1 MSDNRDR
8 GARGEPEVHAYSDDD
23 RDNRDNQGQKT
34 QDQRVAPNAKS
45 ERTLGE
51 IFSDL
56 TQNFSELVREE
67 VALAKTELSQNASKL
82 ARDVVFLAIGGF
94 IAYAGL
100 LVLLAAAVLAL
111 AFLVPFWL
119 SALIVGLVVV
129 IIGYAFVQKGIS
141 DLRNGA
147 FMPKQTVESLK
158 EDREWAKEQLNER

>member
-1 MSDNRDR
+1 MANNR
-8 GARGEPEVHAYSDDD
+8 EPNKSQPEVHAYDA
-23 RDNRDNQGQKT
+23 
-34 QDQRVAPNAKS
+34 DQSKRAEGAPKS
-45 ERTLGE
+45 ERSLGD

-82 ARDVVFLAIGGF
+82 AKDVVFLAVGGF

-129 IIGYAFVQKGIS
+129 IIGYALIQKGIS

-147 FMPKQTVESLK
+147 LMPTQTVESLK
-158 EDREWAKEQLNER
+158 EDREWAKEQINER

>member
-8 GARGEPEVHAYSDDD
+8 GARGEPEVQAYSDD
-23 RDNRDNQGQKT
+23 NRDSQAQKA
-34 QDQRVAPNAKS
+34 APNAKS

-100 LVLLAAAVLAL
+100 LVLLAAAVFALAL
-111 AFLVPFWL
+111 VMPLWL
-119 SALIVGLVVV
+119 SALIIGLVVV

-141 DLRNGA
+141 DLRKGS

-158 EDREWAKEQLNER
+158 EDREWAKEQIK

>member
-1 MSDNRDR
+1 MMADNKESNSR
-8 GARGEPEVHAYSDDD
+8 RGEPEVHAYTDDVKGSDK
-23 RDNRDNQGQKT
+23 REQT
-34 QDQRVAPNAKS
+34 VKS
-45 ERTLGE
+45 ERSLGE

-100 LVLLAAAVLAL
+100 LVLLACAVLAL

-129 IIGYAFVQKGIS
+129 IIGYAFIQKGIS

-147 FMPKQTVESLK
+147 LMPRQTVESLK
-158 EDREWAKEQLNER
+158 EDREWAKEQIK